1 MGNSDYGRLRYGL
14 SLFGIASGEK
24 AKLLAD
30 KMSSAWI
37 NFAKTGEP
45 GWENYTRENG
55 ATMIFDDIS
64 EVVYKH
70 DDELM
75 KLLQPDYEF

>member
-1 MGNSDYGRLRYGL
+1 
-14 SLFGIASGEK
+14 
-24 AKLLAD
+24 
-30 KMSSAWI
+30 MSSAWI